1 MAPSSGHFVKNC
13 QCYQTREKEQYN
25 NFGIFAN
32 EVVGN
37 NLEYTEILNRFLK
50 FMIVIMHSDYK
61 EHYLLFHSLKNTVS
75 NLSQQNATVCDIFQ
89 KLSDLT
95 TIKCK

>member
-37 NLEYTEILNRFLK
+37 ELEYTEILNRFLK
-50 FMIVIMHSDYK
+50 FMIVIMHSAFDIPNLIFDNFNA
-61 EHYLLFHSLKNTVS
+61 LLE
-75 NLSQQNATVCDIFQ
+75 
-89 KLSDLT
+89 
-95 TIKCK
+95 